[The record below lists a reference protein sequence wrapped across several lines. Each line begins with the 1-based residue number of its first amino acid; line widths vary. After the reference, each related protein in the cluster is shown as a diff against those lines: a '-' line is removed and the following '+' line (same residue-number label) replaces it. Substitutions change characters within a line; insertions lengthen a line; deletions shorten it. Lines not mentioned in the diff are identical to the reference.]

1 MGLRGLLA
9 SALAPAPR
17 GSLHAL
23 LREHLGRDIESL
35 PIITESFD
43 PPDHPNVH
51 LALEECLR
59 EQGRKAELHG
69 ISGGN
74 EFPGINLARLVSSA
88 GSSLLA
94 GPAPAK
100 GPVEYV
106 NIVLDER
113 LLACVQRGLYLVED
127 ASQRYAV
134 LLCGPIEMGFTR
146 KVIVDL
152 LAPTKE
158 AAEALLSEI
167 RRHVRERSV
176 FRGRVLSF
184 ERDEQSGA
192 ARVKFHRL
200 PAIERHQIIL
210 PPGVLDRIERQ
221 TMLFSQ
227 HGARLLAA
235 RRHLK
240 RGILLHG
247 PPGTGK
253 TLTAMYLAA
262 QMRDRTVLLLS
273 GFDFGWLSQTCHMA
287 RTLAPSIVIME
298 DIDLIA
304 EDRSRPGCVSPFL
317 FELLNHM
324 DGLSEDTDV
333 VFLLTTNRP
342 EILEPALAARPGRI
356 DQAIEL
362 PLPDAE
368 SRGRLFALYG
378 DGLEMAVDNLAALID
393 KTEGASAAFIREL
406 LRKAALFAAQDGDG
420 AIRVTDRHVEEALW
434 EFTLG
439 GTLNQT
445 ILGARLDPGVN

>member
-1 MGLRGLLA
+1 
-9 SALAPAPR
+9 
-17 GSLHAL
+17 
-23 LREHLGRDIESL
+23 
-35 PIITESFD
+35 
-43 PPDHPNVH
+43 
-51 LALEECLR
+51 LALEECFR
-59 EQGRKAELHG
+59 KPGRKAALHG

-74 EFPGINLARLVSSA
+74 DVVGINLARLVSSA
-88 GSSLLA
+88 RSSLLE

-106 NIVLDER
+106 NVLVDER
-113 LLACVQRGLYLVED
+113 LLACVQKGLYLAED
-127 ASQRYAV
+127 ESQRFAV
-134 LLCGPIEMGFTR
+134 MLRGPMEMAFPR
-146 KVIVDL
+146 KINVDV
-152 LAPTKE
+152 LARTKE
-158 AAEALLSEI
+158 AAEGLLGEV
-167 RRHVRERSV
+167 RRHVRERSI

-184 ERDEQSGA
+184 EREEQSGA
-192 ARVKFHRL
+192 VRVKFHRL

-221 TMLFSQ
+221 TTLFSQ
-227 HGARLLAA
+227 HSARLLAA

-273 GFDFGWLSQTCHMA
+273 GFDFSWLSQACQMA

-304 EDRSRPGCVSPFL
+304 EDRSRPGCISPFL
-317 FELLNHM
+317 FELLNQM

-342 EILEPALAARPGRI
+342 EILEPALAARPGRV

-368 SRGRLFALYG
+368 SRRRLFALYG
-378 DGLEMAVDNLAALID
+378 EGLEMAVDNLDMLID
-393 KTEGASAAFIREL
+393 KTGGASAAFIREL
-406 LRKAALFAAQDGDG
+406 LRKAALLAAQDSEG
-420 AIRVTDRHVEEALW
+420 AIRVADRHVEEALW

-445 ILGARLDPGVN
+445 ILGAKLSPAGPN